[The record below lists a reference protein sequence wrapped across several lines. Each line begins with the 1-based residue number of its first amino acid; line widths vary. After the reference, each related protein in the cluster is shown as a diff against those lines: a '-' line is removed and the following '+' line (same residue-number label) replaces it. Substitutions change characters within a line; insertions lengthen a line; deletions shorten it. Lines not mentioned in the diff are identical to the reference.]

1 MKTIYNQRKRD
12 ENVNEGIKFKEL
24 LVIDENGEKLGIL
37 SRNEA
42 IEIAYERDLDI
53 VVVSP
58 QAKPPV
64 AKIMD
69 YSKYRY
75 EKQKREK
82 ENRKNQHVVDT
93 GEIQLSPNIEQHDF
107 DTKLKKAMNILSKGN
122 KVKISIRFRGRM
134 IVHQE
139 LGKEVIDRFILGLS
153 ECSTVDSPARMDGRT
168 MIALVSPK
176 KEKDNK

>member
-1 MKTIYNQRKRD
+1 MKAIYTQKKRD

-24 LVIDENGEKLGIL
+24 LVIDENGEKLGIIP
-37 SRNEA
+37 RDKA
-42 IEIAYERDLDI
+42 IDLAFDKGLDI

-82 ENRKNQHVVDT
+82 ENRKNRHVVDT
-93 GEIQLSPNIEQHDF
+93 GEIQLSPNIELHDF
-107 DTKLKKAMNILSKGN
+107 NTKLKKAMNILSKGN

-139 LGKEVIDRFILGLS
+139 LGKEVIDRFIEGLS

>member
-1 MKTIYNQRKRD
+1 MKAIYTQKKRD

-24 LVIDENGEKLGIL
+24 LVIDENGEKLGVIP
-37 SRNEA
+37 RDKA
-42 IEIAYERDLDI
+42 IDLAFDKGLDI

-93 GEIQLSPNIEQHDF
+93 GEIQLSPNIELHDF
-107 DTKLKKAMNILSKGN
+107 NTKLKKAMNILSKGN